1 MNNGAVDMQVRL
13 LLVGLGRQTMDEV
26 GNCYCSVQ
34 VKTDN
39 S

>member
-13 LLVGLGRQTMDEV
+13 LLVGLGRQTLDEV
-26 GNCYCSVQ
+26 GNCYCSAQ